1 MHFLDASFLAVT
13 QAPIKH
19 PHAYPES
26 KLMNPHLEKSLFRL
40 SRKTLIESFALLHEA
55 ALETLWPTRCV
66 LCDIPGTLLCH
77 SCQINLSYLDQLKAC
92 PRCGAAYGIHC
103 CTECNHFILEWKSLE
118 SFPLE
123 GCASATMLTPQ
134 TKRIITCYKDRGK
147 QRLAALIASFMLEA
161 MPYTWKKEAVFVP
174 IPTRQSAKRTRGFD
188 HLSLIA
194 KQLEQQSHIPVIPAL
209 SVKTKKDQRLL
220 DARERLQNMESSFS
234 ICPDVHELLQHCQK
248 IILVDDVM
256 TTGATLFAAA
266 NTLRSMVN
274 IPIYGLTFSRA

>member
-1 MHFLDASFLAVT
+1 
-13 QAPIKH
+13 
-19 PHAYPES
+19 
-26 KLMNPHLEKSLFRL
+26 MNPHLEKSLFRL
-40 SRKTLIESFALLHEA
+40 SKKTLIESFALLHEA

-77 SCQINLSYLDQLKAC
+77 SCRVNLSYLDQLKAC

-103 CTECNHFILEWKSLE
+103 CTECNNFILEWKSLE

-134 TKRIITCYKDRGK
+134 TKRIITCYKDRGE

-161 MPYTWKKEAVFVP
+161 MPYAWKKEAVFVP

-194 KQLEQQSHIPVIPAL
+194 KQLEQQSNIPVIPAL

-234 ICPDVHELLQHCQK
+234 ICPDAHELLQHCQK

-266 NTLRSMVN
+266 NTLRSMVS
-274 IPIYGLTFSRA
+274 IPICGLTFSRA